1 MKSAILQCC
10 SSVEFSPRWSLAG
23 RRARPR
29 VCRRRATR
37 DTTASPLAVNGKPV
51 LEADDWFFTESGQK
65 GWFEAMELNT
75 ITPELPEL
83 LTEMGVQ
90 YDPDRLSHALRSKRT
105 ELVTRALQI
114 STSLGTFIAQ
124 LVRDYATGQIRRN
137 MKLRAR
143 QLTTV
148 LTKLGPSFVKVGQAL
163 SARPDL
169 FPRTYLEELST
180 LQDQLPSFPQKLA
193 LTVIEQEL
201 GSPVDE
207 IFADLS
213 EFPVAAASLGQVYK
227 GKLKTG
233 EDVAVKVQRPGIGE
247 NIALDMILLRRLMAV
262 VDKRLSFYQPIVPL
276 VDEFAGKLFAELDY
290 IAEGH
295 NCEKFQSLYGDMDN
309 IRTPKIYWNYSARR
323 VLTMEWIDGVKLTDD
338 EGLSE
343 FDFKLTDF
351 INVGLECSL
360 RQLLEHGFFHADP
373 HPGNLLATREGDLV
387 FLDFGMMSTAPVTA
401 RYALIAHVV
410 HLVNRDY
417 LAMCQDYYELDF
429 MDPSVDTTPIAPAL
443 ANFFDDILDQSSVSK
458 INFKTI
464 IDGLGDVL
472 FEFPF
477 QVPGYYALI
486 IRSLTVLEGLA
497 LQADPDYRLLDQ
509 AYTYMASRLLTD
521 PEPRLRQSLQE
532 VLFKN
537 GRFRW
542 NRLENLVNEG
552 SKSQSFQPQQMWLLL
567 NWIVS
572 PGAEEIRDQLAKE
585 LSTVLDAVV
594 AESARQSMNTRFGVE
609 AADALVPELP
619 REKEARQRAEIIATL
634 WQGRSQGQF
643 PTISSTGL
651 FGTYTPA
658 DLQKFVNQIQEL
670 IEKAFPP
677 LYESFRAPGGVDL
690 VSKLSRDL
698 LLRFAARSVKL
709 FAGAQEMNNQTA
721 ESETT
726 K

>member
-1 MKSAILQCC
+1 MKSAVLRT
-10 SSVEFSPRWSLAG
+10 SLSVDPRPRWCLFG
-23 RRARPR
+23 RRP
-29 VCRRRATR
+29 RRRLGSR
-37 DTTASPLAVNGKPV
+37 KTAKDSVITPVVVNGKPK
-51 LEADDWFFTESGQK
+51 LESDDWFFTESGQK

-90 YDPDRLSHALRSKRT
+90 YDPDRLSSALKNKRGA
-105 ELVTRALQI
+105 LATRALQI

-124 LVRDYATGQIRRN
+124 LLRDYATGQIQRN

-193 LTVIEQEL
+193 FTVIEQEL
-201 GSPVDE
+201 GSPIDE
-207 IFADLS
+207 IFETLS
-213 EFPVAAASLGQVYK
+213 ESPVAAASLGQVYK
-227 GKLKTG
+227 GRLKTG
-233 EDVAVKVQRPGIGE
+233 EEVAVKVQRPGIGE
-247 NIALDMILLRRLMAV
+247 NIAFDMVLLRRLMAV

-295 NCEKFQSLYGDMDN
+295 NCEKFQSLYGDMDK
-309 IRTPKIYWNYSARR
+309 IRTPKIYWKYSARR

-338 EGLSE
+338 EGLSH
-343 FDFKLTDF
+343 FDYKLTDF
-351 INVGLECSL
+351 VNVGLECSL

-373 HPGNLLATREGDLV
+373 HPGNLLATQEGDLV

-429 MDPSVDTTPIAPAL
+429 MDRSVDTTPIAPAL

-521 PEPRLRQSLQE
+521 PEPRLRKSLQE

-537 GRFRW
+537 GKFRW

-552 SKSQSFQPQQMWLLL
+552 SKS
-567 NWIVS
+567 
-572 PGAEEIRDQLAKE
+572 AEEIRDQLAKE
-585 LSTVLDAVV
+585 LSTLLDAVV
-594 AESARQSMNTRFGVE
+594 AESARQSINDRFGMETV
-609 AADALVPELP
+609 DALVPELP
-619 REKEARQRAEIIATL
+619 QEKEARQRAKFIAAL
-634 WQGRSQGQF
+634 LQGRSEGQLAMVS
-643 PTISSTGL
+643 PTGP
-651 FGTYTPA
+651 FGTYTPS
-658 DLQKFVNQIQEL
+658 DVQKFINQVQSLFED
-670 IEKAFPP
+670 AFPP
-677 LYESFRAPGGVDL
+677 LYDSFRAPGGVDL
-690 VSKLSRDL
+690 LSKLSRDL

-709 FAGAQEMNNQTA
+709 FTGVQEMNNQN
-721 ESETT
+721 EETT
-726 K
+726 KSTS